1 MHTIPMRKA
10 KFKTR
15 QSQKLPATV
24 WWIGLS
30 MCLVNTSFVMIFG
43 ISAVYLHSLMGVA
56 VGWIL
61 VLEGLGEAASFLMK
75 LFSGVI
81 SDYIHKRKPIIL
93 IGYGLILISKF
104 ILALS
109 STFGP
114 VFASSLLERI
124 GNGTQGT
131 PRDALISDVAPMGKR
146 GVAFGLKRSLG
157 IAGSCMGALI
167 GFCIMY
173 YTKDSFH
180 TVFWLALIP
189 MFFAFFILFFI
200 VKEPKYHQPFTSEA
214 APPQKRKRPISFS
227 DLPLLG
233 RHYWVLIGV
242 VFLFMIARIGENAL
256 VLHSKRIL
264 NIKDTYAPLL
274 IMLYNSTY
282 SLSSYPIGKLADR
295 MNRKKLLAF
304 SMLVLVGS
312 DVLLALSSS
321 YLGMFM
327 GIILWGVQMGAVQN
341 VFMAS
346 IADMAPPELRGTAF
360 GFYYLAIAAAS
371 IIAGVWGGQVSQAY
385 GSSVAYVF
393 SACIALLAVL
403 TLLSLKPKLWVQG
416 PETKV
421 A

>member
-1 MHTIPMRKA
+1 MLKA

-15 QSQKLPATV
+15 QPQKLPSTV
-24 WWIGLS
+24 WWVGLS
-30 MCLVNTSFVMIFG
+30 MCLLNTSFVMIFG

-61 VLEGLGEAASFLMK
+61 FLEGLGEAASFLMK

-93 IGYGLILISKF
+93 IGYGLILMSKF

-114 VFASSLLERI
+114 VFASSIIERI

-131 PRDALISDVAPMGKR
+131 PRDALISDVAPMGQR

-189 MFFAFFILFFI
+189 MFFAFFILVFV
-200 VKEPKYHQPFTSEA
+200 VKEPKHHQLFTAEM
-214 APPQKRKRPISFS
+214 APPQKRRRPLCFA

-233 RHYWVLIGV
+233 KNYWMLIGV

-256 VLHSKRIL
+256 VLHSKGIL

-282 SLSSYPIGKLADR
+282 SLSSYPIGKLADKV
-295 MNRKKLLAF
+295 NRKKLLAV
-304 SMLVLVGS
+304 SILVLVAA
-312 DVLLALSSS
+312 DLLLAYSVT
-321 YLGMFM
+321 YLGMFA
-327 GIILWGVQMGAVQN
+327 GILLWGVQMGAVQN

-371 IIAGVWGGQVSQAY
+371 IIAGIWGGQVAQVY
-385 GSSVAYVF
+385 GSSAAYIF
-393 SACIALLAVL
+393 SACIALLSIFI
-403 TLLSLKPKLWVQG
+403 LLSLNPYSSKPKA
-416 PETKV
+416 KV